1 MNITNEE
8 FQKISRLIYD
18 QFGIRLTEAKR
29 NLVSSRL
36 QKVLQIH
43 NCKTF
48 NDYIAYLEASKNN
61 DALSEL
67 INKISTNHT
76 FFFREKAHFDYL
88 AKTVFPELEKRGR
101 LNDLR
106 VWCAGCS
113 SGEEAYSLV
122 IQMMEY
128 WGSRYANLNAGVLAT
143 DISEKVLDI
152 AAEAIYPEDRL
163 KEIPMGM
170 RYKYFRKKGDGNWEV
185 APDVKKEVT
194 LRRFNLMNEHFP
206 FKKAFHV
213 IFCRN
218 VMIYFDTEVRRA
230 LISRFCRF
238 LENGGYLF
246 IGHSETIGREDSS
259 LEYITPAVY
268 KKRA

>member
-1 MNITNEE
+1 MNISNEE

-43 NCKTF
+43 NCPTF
-48 NDYIAYLEASKNN
+48 KDYLDYLEASKNS

-76 FFFREKAHFDYL
+76 FFFREKAHFDFL
-88 AKTVFPELEKRGR
+88 ANRVFPELERKGK
-101 LNDLR
+101 LQDLR

-122 IQMMEY
+122 IKMMEY
-128 WGSRYANLNAGVLAT
+128 WGDRYKALNAGVLAT
-143 DISEKVLDI
+143 DISEKVLEI
-152 AAEAIYPEDRL
+152 AASGIYPEEKL

-170 RYKYFRKKGDGNWEV
+170 RYKYFRKKADGEWEV
-185 APDVKKEVT
+185 APHVKEEVT

-206 FKKAFHV
+206 FKKPFHV

-230 LISRFCRF
+230 LISRFCSS

-246 IGHSETIGREDSS
+246 IGHSETIGRDDSS

-268 KKRA
+268 KKRS